1 LPRNGFDESN
11 PYKKVFLHPSNLY
24 RGNDSDANMIIKK
37 RDFFLLPNLLAIFR
51 ILLLPFIFFFLAQDT
66 HLGLIIAIILIVLA
80 VASDVL
86 DGYVARRLHQITDLG
101 RLLDPL
107 ADKLGLGTFV
117 IFIIIHRGFPIWAA
131 GLLFL
136 KDFLTLIAAVVMV
149 KKKGNILMSNNW
161 GKLNSW
167 IWVFTVVIYIA
178 RINQLQ
184 QWFLILATISVLNCI
199 IQYLRMFIARYQ
211 PEIPDG

>member
-1 LPRNGFDESN
+1 
-11 PYKKVFLHPSNLY
+11 
-24 RGNDSDANMIIKK
+24 MIIKK

-51 ILLLPFIFFFLAQDT
+51 ILLFPFIFFFLAQDT
-66 HLGLIIAIILIVLA
+66 HLGLIVAIILIAVA

-86 DGYVARRLHQITDLG
+86 DGYVARRLNQITDLG

-107 ADKLGLGTFV
+107 ADKIGLGIFV
-117 IFIIIHRGFPIWAA
+117 IFIIIYRGFPIWSA

-136 KDFLTLIAAVVMV
+136 KDFLTLIAAISVVRR
-149 KKKGNILMSNNW
+149 KGSILMSNNW

-178 RINQLQ
+178 RIHQLQ

-199 IQYLRMFIARYQ
+199 IQYIRMFMVKYRLGTMD
-211 PEIPDG
+211 E

>member
-1 LPRNGFDESN
+1 M
-11 PYKKVFLHPSNLY
+11 V
-24 RGNDSDANMIIKK
+24 IKK

-51 ILLLPFIFFFLAQDT
+51 ILLFPFIFFFLAQDT
-66 HLGLIIAIILIVLA
+66 HLGLIVAIILIVLA

-86 DGYVARRLHQITDLG
+86 DGYVARKLNQITDLG
-101 RLLDPL
+101 RVLDPL
-107 ADKLGLGTFV
+107 ADKLGLGIFV
-117 IFIIIHRGFPIWAA
+117 IFIIIHREFPIWAA

-136 KDFLTLIAAVVMV
+136 KDLLTLIAALLMV
-149 KKKGNILMSNNW
+149 KRKGTILMSNNW

-178 RINQLQ
+178 RIHQLQ

-199 IQYLRMFIARYQ
+199 IQYIRMFMVKYRLGTT
-211 PEIPDG
+211 DR

>member
-1 LPRNGFDESN
+1 M
-11 PYKKVFLHPSNLY
+11 V
-24 RGNDSDANMIIKK
+24 IKK

-51 ILLLPFIFFFLAQDT
+51 ILLFPFIFFFLAQDI
-66 HLGLIIAIILIVLA
+66 HSSLVLAVILIVLA

-86 DGYVARRLHQITDLG
+86 DGYVARRWNQITDLG

-107 ADKLGLGTFV
+107 ADKLGLGIFV
-117 IFIIIHRGFPIWAA
+117 IFVIIYREFPIWSA

-136 KDFLTLIAAVVMV
+136 KDLLTLIAALAMV
-149 KKKGNILMSNNW
+149 KRKRSILMSNNW

-178 RINQLQ
+178 RIHQLQ
-184 QWFLILATISVLNCI
+184 QWFLALATLSVVNCI
-199 IQYLRMFIARYQ
+199 IQYLRMFLAQYGV
-211 PEIPDG
+211 ETSDG